1 MTIVANGPLKSA
13 RSRAWGGRVL
23 GWWIGE
29 LAACIR
35 DLRRIAAIHS
45 RRSITIEVG
54 ERYWLLRRGA
64 RPIGQIDTQGGEAAE
79 LRRLLSTA
87 GKRHAVVVEIPPERA
102 LAKTIAL
109 PAGAKGQLDRILGFE
124 IARHFPFPAERVYFQ
139 HRLVKGAGDGAM
151 VEIVAVPR
159 EIVDAIGAA
168 LAEAGLRPAAIA
180 VHGADATPLYLGV
193 AALGGLNRETP
204 PTTRLLGFAAG
215 LTALAALASWPF
227 AQQAELDAL
236 DREID
241 GLKPRAET
249 ALRAGEAVRSAGE
262 RSAAI
267 LALRAG
273 RPPLV
278 AALDQL
284 SRDLPDGAWLLSL
297 SISGRDV
304 VLDGLAPSAAAIA
317 LALEK
322 SHDVSGIVFRS
333 PITRE
338 ASGLEHFQLGATLS
352 TPGSAPGNARGSP
365 AAPASGSEAKQ

>member
-13 RSRAWGGRVL
+13 RSRAWGGRAL

-29 LAACIR
+29 LVACIQ
-35 DLRRIAAIHS
+35 DLRRLAAIRSRHS
-45 RRSITIEVG
+45 VTIETG
-54 ERYWLLRRGA
+54 ERYWLLRQGP
-64 RPIGQIDTQGGEAAE
+64 RPIGQIDTQTGEAAE
-79 LRRLLSTA
+79 LRRLLPQA
-87 GKRHAVVVEIPPERA
+87 NGRHAVIIEIPPERA

-109 PAGAKGQLDRILGFE
+109 PTGAKGQLDRILGFE

-139 HRLVKGAGDGAM
+139 HRLIQGAGDGAVM

-159 EIVDAIGAA
+159 EIVDGIGAA
-168 LAEAGLRPAAIA
+168 LGEVGLRPAAIA
-180 VHGADATPLYLGV
+180 VQGAEAKPLYLSTD
-193 AALGGLNRETP
+193 ALGAPGRDGA
-204 PTTRLLGFAAG
+204 PTTRLLGFAVG
-215 LTALAALASWPF
+215 LMALAALASWPL
-227 AQQAELDAL
+227 AQQAELGSL

-249 ALRAGEAVRSAGE
+249 ALRAGEAERSAGE

-267 LALRAG
+267 LALRAS
-273 RPPLV
+273 RPPLI
-278 AALDQL
+278 AALDRL

-297 SISGRDV
+297 SINGRDV

-317 LALEK
+317 MALEK

-352 TPGSAPGNARGSP
+352 APGNAAG
-365 AAPASGSEAKQ
+365 EAKQ